1 MSLVRYN
8 PFLGR
13 WPDIWDDDDLSLNT
27 TANNLDVYETE
38 DEVVVKANV
47 AGVDEKDIEVTF
59 EDGVLLVTGEKK
71 EEKEDKEK
79 THYSKS
85 MWSYSYKVAVPGVI
99 DTSKD
104 ISAETENG
112 VLTVVFKKAEV
123 AKPKKLTVKAKKK

>member
-85 MWSYSYKVAVPGVI
+85 IWSYSYKVAVPGVI

>member
-13 WPDIWDDDDLSLNT
+13 WPDIWDDDELSLNT
-27 TANNLDVYETE
+27 TSNNLDVYETE